1 MVTDKEL
8 FKKVLIKL
16 TIKSWGR
23 KKTKQEI
30 TLMQLRNQ
38 LFIGKLFYG
47 ILFLTS

>member
-16 TIKSWGR
+16 TIKSWER
-23 KKTKQEI
+23 KKKQEI